1 MRKVLK
7 WIGIVL
13 GAIVG
18 LLVLAVV
25 AVLVISGARINRR
38 YDVAVESITIP
49 TDETSI
55 ARGEYLVHAV
65 AVCAACHGDN
75 LAGKEFVNDPALGVI
90 YTSNLTSGQ
99 GGVGATFSDEDWVR
113 VLRHG
118 VGPDGKSVIVMPSQR
133 FTVMSDEDLGAL
145 LAYLKTVPPVDN
157 VTPEPSLG
165 PLGRVLPLMEP
176 SVLPASVIDQDGP
189 RPSAPEPGVNAEYGK
204 YLVTLGTCQD
214 CHGPDLNGAPS
225 MEPGALPGANLTP
238 GGELA
243 NWTVEE
249 FVQTMHTGTTP
260 DGRVLAGD
268 MAEAVEYYG
277 NQSDDDLAAIFAY
290 LQTLPAME
298 RGY

>member
-13 GAIVG
+13 GALVG
-18 LLVLAVV
+18 LIVLAVI
-25 AVLVISGARINRR
+25 AVLTISGARINKR
-38 YDVAVESITIP
+38 YDVAVERITIP
-49 TDETSI
+49 TDEESI
-55 ARGEYLVHAV
+55 ARGEYLAHAV

-75 LAGKEFVNDPALGVI
+75 LGGGEFINDPALGTI
-90 YTSNLTSGQ
+90 YTSNLTAGE

-165 PLGRVLPLMEP
+165 PLGRVLPLIEP
-176 SVLPASVIDQDGP
+176 SVLPASIINQDGP
-189 RPSAPEPGVNAEYGK
+189 RPTAPEPGVTAEYGK

-243 NWTVEE
+243 NWTAED

-277 NQSDDDLAAIFAY
+277 QQTDDDLAAIFAY
-290 LQTLPAME
+290 LQTLPAMD

>member
-18 LLVLAVV
+18 LLVLAVI
-25 AVLVISGARINRR
+25 AVLVISGARINKR
-38 YDVAVESITIP
+38 YDVAVESVAIP
-49 TDETSI
+49 TDEASI
-55 ARGEYLVHAV
+55 ARGEYLAHDVV
-65 AVCAACHGDN
+65 VCAACHGDN
-75 LAGKEFVNDPALGVI
+75 LGGQEFINDSALGVI
-90 YTSNLTSGQ
+90 YTSNLTVGE

-118 VGPDGKSVIVMPSQR
+118 VGPDGKSVIIMPSQH
-133 FTVMSDEDLGAL
+133 FYYMSDEDLGAL
-145 LAYLKTVPPVDN
+145 IAYLKTVPPVDN
-157 VTPEPSLG
+157 VVPEPSLG
-165 PLGRVLPLMEP
+165 PMGRVFPLLDS
-176 SVLPASVIDQDGP
+176 SVLPASIIDQDGP
-189 RPSAPEPGVNAEYGK
+189 RPSAPAPGVTAEYGK
-204 YLVTLGTCQD
+204 YLVTMGNCQD

-249 FVQTMHTGTTP
+249 FIETMHTGVTP

-268 MAEAVEYYG
+268 MAEAIKYYG
-277 NQSDDDLAAIFAY
+277 NQNDEDLAAIFAY
-290 LQTLPAME
+290 LQTLPTME
-298 RGY
+298 QGY